1 MLAFL
6 IYCAVLAL
14 LAGLLLLMPIRIDI
28 HIVLIVDQEQRILD
42 LEILPLGREKWKQ
55 RHHLQVP
62 PGQLITLVLEK
73 LSQKQRQY
81 KPPRWFNSLSTAQKI
96 MVMQR
101 IMIILKQLLSAT
113 HIKELDWR
121 SIYGGEDAMLTGVIT
136 GTLWAAKGMFISM
149 VSSWCHLENM
159 YIGVDPDFNQERLRS
174 RFSGIFSVRLAHII
188 LVGAHIIVWMVRG
201 YFYGRTAARKAAQPP
216 HRGVNENCYAEY

>member
-42 LEILPLGREKWKQ
+42 IEILPLGREKWKQ

-81 KPPRWFNSLSTAQKI
+81 KPQGGST
-96 MVMQR
+96 V
-101 IMIILKQLLSAT
+101 
-113 HIKELDWR
+113 
-121 SIYGGEDAMLTGVIT
+121 
-136 GTLWAAKGMFISM
+136 
-149 VSSWCHLENM
+149 
-159 YIGVDPDFNQERLRS
+159 
-174 RFSGIFSVRLAHII
+174 
-188 LVGAHIIVWMVRG
+188 
-201 YFYGRTAARKAAQPP
+201 
-216 HRGVNENCYAEY
+216 